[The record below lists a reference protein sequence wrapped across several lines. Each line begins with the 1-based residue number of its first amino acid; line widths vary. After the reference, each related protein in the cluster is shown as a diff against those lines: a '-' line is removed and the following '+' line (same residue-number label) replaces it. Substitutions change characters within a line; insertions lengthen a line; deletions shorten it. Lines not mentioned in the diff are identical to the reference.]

1 MIQHPVKDGVAPRV
15 ATSLLALLALL
26 VSFAPAHAQDDAP
39 VYDEDAL
46 VDLVAPVA
54 LYPDDLLAIV
64 LPAATYPLQVVEA
77 QRLLEARERDP
88 GLEPDPEWDDSI
100 VALLNYPEA
109 LQLLNDDLDWTW
121 QLGEAV
127 LAQQGDVL
135 EAVEVFRDQAWLAGN
150 LETDD
155 YQTVERSDEGI
166 AIRPAA
172 QDVIYV
178 PYYDPD
184 VVVVRNRRPVYF
196 YHPHGYPLYY
206 YPYPV
211 GHRFYSDW
219 FWGVSTAFTIS
230 WRHRYLH
237 LHYFDH
243 VGHPY
248 YGRHYVSNR
257 FYRHRRAFDH
267 HVYRNGVRV
276 VRRQGQAYRWHP
288 RSRHGARPGY
298 RRYGARNDTTLA
310 YNNDRRVRTART
322 NRAARINNERRQ
334 RYRGVDN
341 VVQRDQRNARRN
353 GNNDRRGDS
362 RSRRDTAAG
371 GTRTQRFAANGNGRQ
386 RANRS
391 ERDPDRAERRLRRD
405 STTGARNPRYTTRDR
420 DRNAGGTNRNRNAGT
435 ANRNRNSGTANRN
448 RGDTRRFA
456 SNSRQTSRPAPRA
469 SRNDRNVRQATPP
482 RAQRQTQRS
491 QQRPAPRQ
499 RSESRTRSRSE
510 SRAPARQSSRSAN
523 RSSSRSSSRSSNR
536 GSRDRDRRS
545 RRN

>member
-1 MIQHPVKDGVAPRV
+1 MTQHPVKDGVAPRI
-15 ATSLLALLALL
+15 ATAFLALFALI
-26 VSFAPAHAQDDAP
+26 VSVAPAHAQDEA
-39 VYDEDAL
+39 VVFDEEAL

-77 QRLLEARERDP
+77 QRLLDARERDP

-150 LETDD
+150 LQTDD

-166 AIRPAA
+166 EIRPAA

-196 YHPHGYPLYY
+196 YHPHAYPLYY

-230 WRHRYLH
+230 WRNRYLH

-298 RRYGARNDTTLA
+298 RRYGARNDTVLA

-334 RYRGVDN
+334 RYRGIDN
-341 VVQRDQRNARRN
+341 VVERDRRNVRRN
-353 GNNDRRGDS
+353 GTNNGRSDT

-391 ERDPDRAERRLRRD
+391 ERDPDRTERRLSRD
-405 STTGARNPRYTTRDR
+405 TNPGARNQRYATRDR
-420 DRNAGGTNRNRNAGT
+420 NVGGTSRNRNTAS
-435 ANRNRNSGTANRN
+435 ANRNRNTGTVNRS
-448 RGDTRRFA
+448 DTRRFS
-456 SNSRQTSRPAPRA
+456 SNSRQTSRPAPRV

-482 RAQRQTQRS
+482 RAQRQTQRA
-491 QQRPAPRQ
+491 QQRPAPRH

-510 SRAPARQSSRSAN
+510 SRAPARQTSRST
-523 RSSSRSSSRSSNR
+523 SRSSSRSSNR
-536 GSRDRDRRS
+536 SSNRVSRDRDRRS

>member
-1 MIQHPVKDGVAPRV
+1 MTQHPVKDGVALRV
-15 ATSLLALLALL
+15 ATSLLALLAL
-26 VSFAPAHAQDDAP
+26 VIPFAPAQAQDEAP
-39 VYDEDAL
+39 VFDEDEL

-150 LETDD
+150 LESDD

-166 AIRPAA
+166 EIRPAA

-196 YHPHGYPLYY
+196 YHPHAYPLYY

-276 VRRQGQAYRWHP
+276 VHRQGQAYRWHP

-298 RRYGARNDTTLA
+298 RRYGARNDTVLT

-322 NRAARINNERRQ
+322 HRAARVNNERRQ

-341 VVQRDQRNARRN
+341 VVERDRRNARRN
-353 GNNDRRGDS
+353 GTNDRRSDN

-391 ERDPDRAERRLRRD
+391 DRDPDRAERRLRRD
-405 STTGARNPRYTTRDR
+405 TNTGARAQRYTTRDR
-420 DRNAGGTNRNRNAGT
+420 NVGGTNRNRNASS
-435 ANRNRNSGTANRN
+435 ANRDRNSGTVNRS
-448 RGDTRRFA
+448 RSDTRRFA

-469 SRNDRNVRQATPP
+469 SRNDRNARQVTPQ

-510 SRAPARQSSRSAN
+510 SRAPARQSSRSSN
-523 RSSSRSSSRSSNR
+523 RSSSRSSNRSSNR